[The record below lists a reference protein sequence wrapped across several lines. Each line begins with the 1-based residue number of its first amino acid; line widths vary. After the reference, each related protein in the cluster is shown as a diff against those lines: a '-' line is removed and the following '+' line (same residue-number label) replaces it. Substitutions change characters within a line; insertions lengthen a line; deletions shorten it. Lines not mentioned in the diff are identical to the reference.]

1 MDAQTYVRT
10 DSRRL
15 LWDPFFPAFHPLI
28 SLSFSL
34 LSICV
39 QCPVAGNL
47 LNVVSANFTC
57 LVHKHAHTHA
67 CIHTLTHT
75 HSSCAA
81 YPLVWPGRALH
92 SQAKVLVLPSF
103 RFASW
108 GHPLGLN
115 RIHPVW
121 LCGAGNRGYPVAH
134 CSASTKHKLQPVNG
148 QFNYTEITRIHL
160 ISLAF

>member
-1 MDAQTYVRT
+1 MRPHCPGVPPYIT
-10 DSRRL
+10 L
-15 LWDPFFPAFHPLI
+15 
-28 SLSFSL
+28 SLSLSL
-34 LSICV
+34 LSVCV
-39 QCPVAGNL
+39 LCPVAGNL

-57 LVHKHAHTHA
+57 LVHKHTHTHTHSHA
-67 CIHTLTHT
+67 CIHTLSHT

-81 YPLVWPGRALH
+81 YPLAWLGRALH

-103 RFASW
+103 RFASC

-121 LCGAGNRGYPVAH
+121 LAEGREYSVAR